1 MKKLMFFAGI
11 CAINGFMF
19 AQTVRYVVD
28 GGVGFQTGTSW
39 QDAYLICLR
48 DCINSIFKHKRENII
63 RKNWSLLNK
72 ILIFYRRLNRVSIN
86 SI

>member
-19 AQTVRYVVD
+19 AQTVRYVKLMAF
-28 GGVGFQTGTSW
+28 GSGTSW